1 MTDERLVE
9 QVRAGVEQEESME
22 ALYWRCRPMI
32 AGIAR
37 RFCRPSETEDLIQEG
52 FIGLCQAVER
62 YRPEEGIPF
71 RSYAPYWIRRAMG
84 RYLEKGGSLIR
95 IPAARAGLMNR
106 YRRLADGWE
115 SSKGTP
121 LPDEE
126 AAAALGISA
135 ASLKSLRRDMA
146 LEEVESLD
154 AVLGDGRETTL
165 EGLLKGSEGPE
176 HDVVERMTGEE
187 LKRILWACVDE
198 LENKTGRAI
207 RYRYQRGMDSRA
219 AGELLGEEPLQVRRL
234 VRKGLEELRRPEKA
248 ARLRPYL
255 DDTYNRGLRGTGV
268 TAFRR
273 TWTSATERTALER
286 SEGFTDGGAG
296 KRK

>member
-22 ALYWRCRPMI
+22 ALYRRCRPMI

-115 SSKGTP
+115 SSRGTP

-165 EGLLKGSEGPE
+165 EGFLKGSEGPE

-207 RYRYQRGMDSRA
+207 RCRYQRGMDSRA
-219 AGELLGEEPLQVRRL
+219 AGELLGEEPLQVRCL